1 MGNIATGIGLSG
13 KLEVDNSGQLNRL
26 AAERDAAQARQQE
39 KARKDKERKDLEAEV
54 SKNML
59 VKSGLNIPFNQR
71 DFSRRAA
78 STMADM
84 IEGIQSG
91 EKSTAEIYGKIQEFN
106 NYAESIRAADK
117 QLFSSLEE
125 IRKNPDMYDWDGERI
140 FGGKPVNSVFEALN
154 DPYSDTPEGMEEL
167 GKVFWGNEYA
177 FKKSTPEEIALGMP
191 ERMVSFNPR
200 PMADPRAVTDE
211 LVKDPNL
218 YTESKFSGVERFDP
232 RTNQLMREHG
242 WGLSDQAI
250 DGAKQVAMNNPSVWR
265 TYEKKYREKFQ
276 KENPN
281 GTYEEFKASSWMDQA
296 LQDYDNE
303 VVTDLKKRLAN
314 RSIKTDNIPTPPSPK
329 ESSAKK
335 ALSEMTISVA
345 SNGRGGAKV
354 TFNKPGT
361 IIKGNVVLPPDA
373 TIRTTRDNGKGEEV
387 EGLYKVGR
395 ELQLKE
401 ATPTEIVFN
410 GLQNAHIK
418 YIADY
423 NENGEDNGKTNEYVV
438 PLTEQS
444 FSALTTMLGSDNADD
459 VIKMIQG
466 ASGADQYDFI
476 NKWLSKWGKQMPSTP
491 SGSAKTPAAA
501 PASGTINLQDLPV
514 GAKIEVKNG
523 KNYYNGKEIKM

>member
-59 VKSGLNIPFNQR
+59 VKSGLNIPFYQR

-91 EKSTAEIYGKIQEFN
+91 EKSTAEIYGKMQEFN

-191 ERMVSFNPR
+191 ERIVSFNPR

-211 LVKDPNL
+211 LVKNPNL

-250 DGAKQVAMNNPSVWR
+250 DDAKQVAMNNPSVWR
-265 TYEKKYREKFQ
+265 TYEKRYREKFQ

-314 RSIKTDNIPTPPSPK
+314 RSIKTDNIPTPPAPK
-329 ESSAKK
+329 ESASAKAAAAAAGQGGYDNTGTIWSVPVLDKAAKK
-335 ALSEMTISVA
+335 AATPLVEGTIVET
-345 SNGRGGAKV
+345 NGKPAEKV
-354 TFNKPGT
+354 TSE
-361 IIKGNVVLPPDA
+361 IVI
-373 TIRTTRDNGKGEEV
+373 
-387 EGLYKVGR
+387 
-395 ELQLKE
+395 E
-401 ATPTEIVFN
+401 ATPIQFVWGGSPEKSYFHYQSNLNKEGKSLKGINVT
-410 GLQNAHIK
+410 
-418 YIADY
+418 YDY
-423 NENGEDNGKTNEYVV
+423 KV
-438 PLTEQS
+438 PLTRT
-444 FSALTTMLGSDNADD
+444 SARNYAAAQNTTWTDLAPRLFDGVKAGQVADIQKFLTSLGMD
-459 VIKMIQG
+459 
-466 ASGADQYDFI
+466 
-476 NKWLSKWGKQMPSTP
+476 STIPP
-491 SGSAKTPAAA
+491 SGSVPPKAAAAKSPAKTGIPL
-501 PASGTINLQDLPV
+501 INNKAEFDALPK
-514 GAKIEVKNG
+514 GAEYTKADG
-523 KNYYNGKEIKM
+523 KTYKKA